1 MKKRRK
7 KNPLVRLVL
16 PAQSSVPQQGSEVAR
31 IRAQIRAEQESA
43 QRALYSSAY
52 GTTQH
57 RFITRRMERMGIL
70 HEQLQEIVGE
80 QEAAKAL
87 KDAMEDK

>member
-1 MKKRRK
+1 
-7 KNPLVRLVL
+7 
-16 PAQSSVPQQGSEVAR
+16 
-31 IRAQIRAEQESA
+31 
-43 QRALYSSAY
+43 
-52 GTTQH
+52 
-57 RFITRRMERMGIL
+57 MERMGIL